1 MTGNL
6 VLGVHA
12 SQRTFRSLLDSLA
25 SPGKVLYLQEP
36 AAVAAG
42 AGVVAL
48 ALADIDTPVAI
59 VGDEELAAEVSE
71 STRAPLVPVS
81 EGRLV
86 GLVQPTAEL
95 VRQCPRG
102 SALAPELGA
111 KVSMACTRLAAG
123 PQLPGEQL
131 TGVQFTGVQ
140 FTGTA
145 QAALGPGGVGTV
157 VLQLRGP
164 GVDGT
169 RRVLVEGAGR
179 ELFEAL
185 SGANSAFPIGIDTW
199 LVDKEG
205 RVVGLPRSTTI
216 EVV

>member
-1 MTGNL
+1 VTGSL

-25 SPGKVLYLQEP
+25 NPGKVLYLHEP

-81 EGRLV
+81 EARLV

-95 VRQCPRG
+95 VRQCPKG

-111 KVSMACTRLAAG
+111 KVGMACTRLAAD
-123 PQLPGEQL
+123 PQRAGEQL
-131 TGVQFTGVQ
+131 TGGQSA
-140 FTGTA
+140 GTA
-145 QAALGPGGVGTV
+145 QAALGLGGVGNV

-185 SGANSAFPIGIDTW
+185 SGANSAFPVGIDTW

-205 RVVGLPRSTTI
+205 RLVGLPRSTTI